1 MPTIPTPTQNSL
13 TVLLSSTTEWI
24 KPQIHYTCSV
34 HRSKLNNNSVITG
47 ICCTDHAVQAKID
60 SLFNTIFFEGAEIKF
75 IYFSRI
81 ISILA
86 SDKFKKDVTIE
97 ASHKLNIIL

>member
-13 TVLLSSTTEWI
+13 SVLLLPSTTEWI

-47 ICCTDHAVQAKID
+47 ICCTDHAVHSKID

-75 IYFSRI
+75 IYFFSNHFD
-81 ISILA
+81 ISIR
-86 SDKFKKDVTIE
+86 
-97 ASHKLNIIL
+97 

>member
-1 MPTIPTPTQNSL
+1 MPTIPTPTQNSPS
-13 TVLLSSTTEWI
+13 VLLLPSTIDWI

-47 ICCTDHAVQAKID
+47 ICCTDHAQAKID

-75 IYFSRI
+75 VYFSRI

-86 SDKFKKDVTIE
+86 SDKYKKDVTIE

>member
-60 SLFNTIFFEGAEIKF
+60 SLFNTILFVGAAIKF
-75 IYFSRI
+75 SFFSYHLD
-81 ISILA
+81 ISI
-86 SDKFKKDVTIE
+86 
-97 ASHKLNIIL
+97 

>member
-13 TVLLSSTTEWI
+13 TVLLLPSTTEWI

-47 ICCTDHAVQAKID
+47 ICCTDHAV
-60 SLFNTIFFEGAEIKF
+60 
-75 IYFSRI
+75 
-81 ISILA
+81 
-86 SDKFKKDVTIE
+86 
-97 ASHKLNIIL
+97 